1 MALYKFEIVYTDYS
15 SKRIT
20 LTNKSEN
27 YYTVVYP
34 DNNTTVNPSI
44 TDLSIYFS
52 SNPPFTVSC
61 YLLDDSFHAV
71 GNPLFYFSTSYR
83 SSGGVCILSYFDES
97 GNIVNYVNN
106 YIQNYEFT
114 VSDTPSKSSCIKTS
128 AKLGGARKLISLWEV
143 AA

>member
-1 MALYKFEIVYTDYS
+1 MALYKFEIVYTDYNS
-15 SKRIT
+15 RRIT

-27 YYTVVYP
+27 YYTIVYP
-34 DNNTTVNPSI
+34 DNNTTVNPSV
-44 TDLSIYFS
+44 TNLSINFS
-52 SNPPFTVSC
+52 SVPFTTSC

-83 SSGGVCILSYFDES
+83 SSGGVCILSYFDEN
-97 GNIVNYVNN
+97 GNIVNYANN
-106 YIQNYEFT
+106 FIQNYEFT

-128 AKLGGARKLISLWEV
+128 AKLGGARKLIFLREV